1 MTIGNALSVGL
12 IGLKAFTIQIQ
23 SFISQGLP
31 AFSIIGLPD
40 TSLSEARE
48 RVKSAYQ
55 SLHCEWPESRIT
67 VNLSPASMPKSG
79 SSYDLAIAASILSA
93 RGIIPLQSLDNTI
106 ILGELNLDGTILPI
120 NGLLPISLFAKEL
133 GIKRMIIPEGNLN
146 EANLISEIN
155 AIGIKHILDL
165 VDELHG
171 ELDSKDRKYAE
182 YNRERALQANS
193 NTSYE
198 HIHVS
203 ERNAENSNNSESN
216 NSNYGSGVE
225 NRENRE
231 NKENSHEN
239 SSENNQSNIEK
250 SLTQKSVLEADTQH
264 SIGDMSEVLGQEH
277 TKWALQV
284 AAAGGHHVMMI
295 GPPGSGKTM
304 LASRMPGIMC
314 PLNEQEQLEVAS
326 IRSLC
331 GTLPYYGISD
341 IPPFEAPHHTASSAS
356 LIGGGTGI
364 AKPGI
369 ITRAHCGVLF
379 MDEAPEFSPRVL
391 QTLREP
397 LESGFIAV
405 SRSKGTT
412 FYPAKFQ
419 LIIAAN
425 PCPCGYAYGNGE
437 RCTCKEKDRIRY
449 FSRLSGPILDRI
461 DIQMDVP
468 PVERILI
475 PQSESN
481 LNKSTNAQDRVVKE
495 SKSINNTQ
503 NNNESNAEK
512 WRNYNNTNQSSNS
525 SNYHGEPVLTSA
537 IMRRNVTIARH
548 IAQKR
553 FAAQGWNCNAQA
565 SGTWLRKYTS
575 KQALILV
582 NNALERH
589 QLSLRGADRALRLAW
604 TLADIAGHT
613 SPDITDMAQAISLRT
628 RI

>member
-23 SFISQGLP
+23 SFISPGLP

-55 SLHCEWPESRIT
+55 SLHCDWPESRIT

-79 SSYDLAIAASILSA
+79 SSYDLAIASSILSA
-93 RGIIPLQSLDNTI
+93 KGIIPLQSLDNTV
-106 ILGELNLDGTILPI
+106 ILGELNLDGTVLPI
-120 NGLLPISLFAKEL
+120 NGLLPISLFAQEM
-133 GIKRMIIPEGNLN
+133 GIKRMIIPQANLD
-146 EANLISEIN
+146 EANLVDGID

-171 ELDSKDRKYAE
+171 KLDSKNRKYAQL
-182 YNRERALQANS
+182 NRERALQATGNS
-193 NTSYE
+193 LYE
-198 HIHVS
+198 HIQVS
-203 ERNAENSNNSESN
+203 ERNNENFNSVENNSNNFDYSN
-216 NSNYGSGVE
+216 KNDTE
-225 NRENRE
+225 NQKKAEQ
-231 NKENSHEN
+231 KHTSA
-239 SSENNQSNIEK
+239 
-250 SLTQKSVLEADTQH
+250 QKSILESDIQH

-314 PLNEQEQLEVAS
+314 PLNEKEQLEVAS

-341 IPPFEAPHHTASSAS
+341 IPPFEAPHHTSSSAS

-468 PVERILI
+468 PVERIII
-475 PQSESN
+475 PQNTRDIRSNVDNSN
-481 LNKSTNAQDRVVKE
+481 LSNNEKNNYETNKLEQQSYIK
-495 SKSINNTQ
+495 Q
-503 NNNESNAEK
+503 NNLNNNAL
-512 WRNYNNTNQSSNS
+512 YN
-525 SNYHGEPVLTSA
+525 GKPILTSA
-537 IMRRNVTIARH
+537 MMRKNVTTARQ
-548 IAQKR
+548 IAQVR
-553 FAAQGWNCNAQA
+553 FVKQGWNCNAQA

-575 KQALILV
+575 KHALMLV
-582 NNALERH
+582 NSALEKH

-604 TLADIAGHT
+604 TLADIAGHV
-613 SPDITDMAQAISLRT
+613 SPDVTDMAQAISLRT

>member
-23 SFISQGLP
+23 SFISPGLP

-55 SLHCEWPESRIT
+55 SLHCDWPESRIT

-79 SSYDLAIAASILSA
+79 SSYDLAIASSILSA
-93 RGIIPLQSLDNTI
+93 KGIIPLQSLDNTV
-106 ILGELNLDGTILPI
+106 ILGELNLDGTVLPI
-120 NGLLPISLFAKEL
+120 NGLLPISLFAQEM
-133 GIKRMIIPEGNLN
+133 GIKRMIIPQANLD
-146 EANLISEIN
+146 EANLVDGID

-171 ELDSKDRKYAE
+171 KLDSKNRKYAQL
-182 YNRERALQANS
+182 NRERALQATGNS
-193 NTSYE
+193 SYE
-198 HIHVS
+198 HIQVS
-203 ERNAENSNNSESN
+203 ERCNKNFNRGENNSNNLDYSN
-216 NSNYGSGVE
+216 KNDS
-225 NRENRE
+225 
-231 NKENSHEN
+231 K
-239 SSENNQSNIEK
+239 NQ
-250 SLTQKSVLEADTQH
+250 QKSEQKHILAQKSILESDIQH

-314 PLNEQEQLEVAS
+314 PLNEKEQLEVAS

-341 IPPFEAPHHTASSAS
+341 IPPFEAPHHTSSSAS

-468 PVERILI
+468 PVERIMI
-475 PQSESN
+475 AQNARDIKSNANNSN
-481 LNKSTNAQDRVVKE
+481 LSNNEKNNYETNKYETNKLEQQSYIK
-495 SKSINNTQ
+495 Q
-503 NNNESNAEK
+503 NNLNNNAL
-512 WRNYNNTNQSSNS
+512 YN
-525 SNYHGEPVLTSA
+525 GKPILTSA
-537 IMRRNVTIARH
+537 MMRKNVTTARQT
-548 IAQKR
+548 AQVR
-553 FAAQGWNCNAQA
+553 FVKQGWNCNAQA

-575 KQALILV
+575 KHALMLV
-582 NNALERH
+582 NSALEKH

-604 TLADIAGHT
+604 TLADIAGHV
-613 SPDITDMAQAISLRT
+613 SPDVTDMAQAISLRT

>member
-23 SFISQGLP
+23 SFISPGLP

-55 SLHCEWPESRIT
+55 SLHCDWPESRIT

-79 SSYDLAIAASILSA
+79 SSYDLAIASSILSA
-93 RGIIPLQSLDNTI
+93 KGIIPLQSLDNTV
-106 ILGELNLDGTILPI
+106 ILGELNLDGTVLPI
-120 NGLLPISLFAKEL
+120 NGLLPISLFAQEM
-133 GIKRMIIPEGNLN
+133 GIKRMIIPQANLD
-146 EANLISEIN
+146 EANLVDGID

-171 ELDSKDRKYAE
+171 KLDSKNRKYAQL
-182 YNRERALQANS
+182 NRERALQATGNS
-193 NTSYE
+193 LYE
-198 HIHVS
+198 HIQVS
-203 ERNAENSNNSESN
+203 ERCNENFNRGENNSNNFDYSN
-216 NSNYGSGVE
+216 KNDTE
-225 NRENRE
+225 NQKKAEQ
-231 NKENSHEN
+231 KH
-239 SSENNQSNIEK
+239 I
-250 SLTQKSVLEADTQH
+250 LAQKSILESDIQH

-314 PLNEQEQLEVAS
+314 PLNEKEQLEVAS

-341 IPPFEAPHHTASSAS
+341 IPPFEAPHHTSSSAS

-468 PVERILI
+468 PVERIMI
-475 PQSESN
+475 AQNARDIKSNANNSN
-481 LNKSTNAQDRVVKE
+481 LSNNEKNNYETNKYETNKLEQQSYIK
-495 SKSINNTQ
+495 Q
-503 NNNESNAEK
+503 NNLNNNAL
-512 WRNYNNTNQSSNS
+512 YN
-525 SNYHGEPVLTSA
+525 GKPILTSA
-537 IMRRNVTIARH
+537 MMRKNVTTARR
-548 IAQKR
+548 IAQVR
-553 FAAQGWNCNAQA
+553 FVKQGWNCNAQA

-575 KQALILV
+575 KHALMLV
-582 NNALERH
+582 NSALEKH

-604 TLADIAGHT
+604 TLADIAGHV
-613 SPDITDMAQAISLRT
+613 SPDVTDMAQAISLRT

>member
-23 SFISQGLP
+23 SFISPGLP

-55 SLHCEWPESRIT
+55 SLHCDWPESRIT

-79 SSYDLAIAASILSA
+79 SSYDLAIASSILSA
-93 RGIIPLQSLDNTI
+93 KGIIPLQSLDNTV
-106 ILGELNLDGTILPI
+106 ILGELNLDGTVLPI
-120 NGLLPISLFAKEL
+120 NGLLPISLFAQEM
-133 GIKRMIIPEGNLN
+133 GIKRMIIPQANLD
-146 EANLISEIN
+146 EANLVDGID

-171 ELDSKDRKYAE
+171 KLDSKNKKYAQL
-182 YNRERALQANS
+182 NRERALQATGNS
-193 NTSYE
+193 LYE
-198 HIHVS
+198 HIQVS
-203 ERNAENSNNSESN
+203 ERNNENFNSVENNSNNLDYSN
-216 NSNYGSGVE
+216 KNDS
-225 NRENRE
+225 
-231 NKENSHEN
+231 K
-239 SSENNQSNIEK
+239 NQ
-250 SLTQKSVLEADTQH
+250 QKSEQKHILAQKSILESDIQH

-314 PLNEQEQLEVAS
+314 PLNEKEQLEVAS

-341 IPPFEAPHHTASSAS
+341 IPPFEAPHHTSSSAS

-468 PVERILI
+468 PVERIMI
-475 PQSESN
+475 AQNARDIKSNANNSN
-481 LNKSTNAQDRVVKE
+481 LSNNEKNNYETNKLEQQSYIK
-495 SKSINNTQ
+495 Q
-503 NNNESNAEK
+503 NNLNNNAL
-512 WRNYNNTNQSSNS
+512 YN
-525 SNYHGEPVLTSA
+525 GKPILTSA
-537 IMRRNVTIARH
+537 MMRKNVTTARQ
-548 IAQKR
+548 IAQVR
-553 FAAQGWNCNAQA
+553 FVKQGWNCNAQA

-575 KQALILV
+575 KHALMLV
-582 NNALERH
+582 NSALEKH

-604 TLADIAGHT
+604 TLADIAGHV
-613 SPDITDMAQAISLRT
+613 SPDVTDMAQAISLRT

>member
-23 SFISQGLP
+23 SFISPGLP

-55 SLHCEWPESRIT
+55 SLHCDWPESRIT

-79 SSYDLAIAASILSA
+79 SSYDLAIASSILSA
-93 RGIIPLQSLDNTI
+93 KGIIPLQSLDNTV
-106 ILGELNLDGTILPI
+106 ILGELNLDGTVLPI
-120 NGLLPISLFAKEL
+120 NGLLPISLFAQEM
-133 GIKRMIIPEGNLN
+133 GIKRMIIPQANLD
-146 EANLISEIN
+146 EANLVDGID

-171 ELDSKDRKYAE
+171 KLDSKNRKYAQL
-182 YNRERALQANS
+182 NRERALQATGNS
-193 NTSYE
+193 LYE
-198 HIHVS
+198 HIQVS
-203 ERNAENSNNSESN
+203 ERNNENFNRGENNSNNLDYSN
-216 NSNYGSGVE
+216 KNDS
-225 NRENRE
+225 
-231 NKENSHEN
+231 K
-239 SSENNQSNIEK
+239 NQ
-250 SLTQKSVLEADTQH
+250 QKSEQKHILAQKSILESDIQH

-314 PLNEQEQLEVAS
+314 PLNEKEQLEVAS

-341 IPPFEAPHHTASSAS
+341 IPPFEVPHHTSSSAS

-468 PVERILI
+468 PVERIMI
-475 PQSESN
+475 AQNARDIKSNSNNSN
-481 LNKSTNAQDRVVKE
+481 LSNNEKNNYETNKYETNKLEQQSYIK
-495 SKSINNTQ
+495 Q
-503 NNNESNAEK
+503 NNLNNNAL
-512 WRNYNNTNQSSNS
+512 YN
-525 SNYHGEPVLTSA
+525 GKPILTSA
-537 IMRRNVTIARH
+537 MMRKNVTTARQ
-548 IAQKR
+548 IAQVR
-553 FAAQGWNCNAQA
+553 FVKQGWNCNAQA

-575 KQALILV
+575 KHALMLV
-582 NNALERH
+582 NSALEKH

-604 TLADIAGHT
+604 TLADIAGHV
-613 SPDITDMAQAISLRT
+613 SPDVTDMAQAISLRT

>member
-23 SFISQGLP
+23 SFISPGLP

-55 SLHCEWPESRIT
+55 SLHCDWPESRIT

-79 SSYDLAIAASILSA
+79 SSYDLAIASSILSA
-93 RGIIPLQSLDNTI
+93 KGIIPLQSLDNTV
-106 ILGELNLDGTILPI
+106 ILGELNLDGTVLPI
-120 NGLLPISLFAKEL
+120 NGLLPISLFAQEM
-133 GIKRMIIPEGNLN
+133 GIKRMIIPQANLD
-146 EANLISEIN
+146 EANLVDGID

-171 ELDSKDRKYAE
+171 KLDSKNKKYAQL
-182 YNRERALQANS
+182 NRERALQATGNS
-193 NTSYE
+193 LYE
-198 HIHVS
+198 HIQVS
-203 ERNAENSNNSESN
+203 ERNNENFNSVENNSNNLDYSN
-216 NSNYGSGVE
+216 KNDS
-225 NRENRE
+225 
-231 NKENSHEN
+231 K
-239 SSENNQSNIEK
+239 NQ
-250 SLTQKSVLEADTQH
+250 QKSEQKHILAQKSILESDIQH

-314 PLNEQEQLEVAS
+314 PLNEKEQLEVAS

-341 IPPFEAPHHTASSAS
+341 IPPFEAPHHTSSSAS

-468 PVERILI
+468 PVERIMI
-475 PQSESN
+475 VQNARDIKSNANNSN
-481 LNKSTNAQDRVVKE
+481 LSNNEKNNYETNKYETNKLEQQSYIK
-495 SKSINNTQ
+495 Q
-503 NNNESNAEK
+503 NNLNNNAL
-512 WRNYNNTNQSSNS
+512 YN
-525 SNYHGEPVLTSA
+525 GKPILTSA
-537 IMRRNVTIARH
+537 MMRKNVTTARRV
-548 IAQKR
+548 AQVR
-553 FAAQGWNCNAQA
+553 FVKQGWNCNAQA

-575 KQALILV
+575 KHALMLV
-582 NNALERH
+582 NSALEKH

-604 TLADIAGHT
+604 TLADIAGHV
-613 SPDITDMAQAISLRT
+613 SPDVTDMAQAISLRT

>member
-23 SFISQGLP
+23 SFISPGLP

-55 SLHCEWPESRIT
+55 SLHCDWPESRIT

-79 SSYDLAIAASILSA
+79 SSYDLAIASSILSA
-93 RGIIPLQSLDNTI
+93 KGIIPLQSLDNTV
-106 ILGELNLDGTILPI
+106 ILGELNLDGTVLPI
-120 NGLLPISLFAKEL
+120 NGLLPISLFAQEM
-133 GIKRMIIPEGNLN
+133 GIKRMIIPQANLD
-146 EANLISEIN
+146 EANLVDGID

-171 ELDSKDRKYAE
+171 KLDSKNRKYAQL
-182 YNRERALQANS
+182 NRERALQATGNS
-193 NTSYE
+193 LYE
-198 HIHVS
+198 HIQVS
-203 ERNAENSNNSESN
+203 ERNNENFNRGENNSNNLDYSN
-216 NSNYGSGVE
+216 KNDS
-225 NRENRE
+225 
-231 NKENSHEN
+231 K
-239 SSENNQSNIEK
+239 NQ
-250 SLTQKSVLEADTQH
+250 QKSEQKHILAQKSILESDIQH

-314 PLNEQEQLEVAS
+314 PLNEKEQLEVAS

-341 IPPFEAPHHTASSAS
+341 IPPFEAPHHTSSSAS

-468 PVERILI
+468 PVERIMI
-475 PQSESN
+475 AQNARDIKSNANNSN
-481 LNKSTNAQDRVVKE
+481 LSNNEKNNYETNKLEQQSYIK
-495 SKSINNTQ
+495 Q
-503 NNNESNAEK
+503 NNLNNNAL
-512 WRNYNNTNQSSNS
+512 YN
-525 SNYHGEPVLTSA
+525 GKPILTSA
-537 IMRRNVTIARH
+537 MMRKNVTTARQ
-548 IAQKR
+548 IAQVR
-553 FAAQGWNCNAQA
+553 FVKQGWNCNAQA

-575 KQALILV
+575 KHALMLV
-582 NNALERH
+582 NSALEKH

-604 TLADIAGHT
+604 TLADIAGHV
-613 SPDITDMAQAISLRT
+613 SPDVTDMAQAISLRT

>member
-23 SFISQGLP
+23 SFISPGLP

-55 SLHCEWPESRIT
+55 SLHCDWPESRIT

-79 SSYDLAIAASILSA
+79 SSYDLAIASSILSA
-93 RGIIPLQSLDNTI
+93 KGIIPLQSLDNTV
-106 ILGELNLDGTILPI
+106 ILGELNLDGTVLPI
-120 NGLLPISLFAKEL
+120 NGLLPISLFAQEI
-133 GIKRMIIPEGNLN
+133 GIKRMIIPQANLD
-146 EANLISEIN
+146 EANLVDGID

-171 ELDSKDRKYAE
+171 KLDSKNRKYAQL
-182 YNRERALQANS
+182 NRERALQATGNS
-193 NTSYE
+193 LYG
-198 HIHVS
+198 HIQVS
-203 ERNAENSNNSESN
+203 ERNNENFNSVENNSNNLDYSN
-216 NSNYGSGVE
+216 KNDS
-225 NRENRE
+225 
-231 NKENSHEN
+231 K
-239 SSENNQSNIEK
+239 NQ
-250 SLTQKSVLEADTQH
+250 QKSEQKHILAQKSILESDIQH

-314 PLNEQEQLEVAS
+314 PLNEKEQLEVAS

-341 IPPFEAPHHTASSAS
+341 IPPFEAPHHTSSSAS

-468 PVERILI
+468 PVERIMI
-475 PQSESN
+475 AQNARDIKSNANNSN
-481 LNKSTNAQDRVVKE
+481 LSNKEKNNYETNKYETNKLEQQSYIK
-495 SKSINNTQ
+495 Q
-503 NNNESNAEK
+503 NNLNNNAL
-512 WRNYNNTNQSSNS
+512 YN
-525 SNYHGEPVLTSA
+525 GKPILTSA
-537 IMRRNVTIARH
+537 MMRKNVTTARQ
-548 IAQKR
+548 IAQVR
-553 FAAQGWNCNAQA
+553 FVKQGWNCNAQA

-575 KQALILV
+575 KHALMLV
-582 NNALERH
+582 NSALEKH

-604 TLADIAGHT
+604 TLADIAGHV
-613 SPDITDMAQAISLRT
+613 SPDVTDMAQAISLRT

>member
-23 SFISQGLP
+23 SFISPGLP

-55 SLHCEWPESRIT
+55 SLHCDWPESRIT

-79 SSYDLAIAASILSA
+79 SSYDLAIASSILSA
-93 RGIIPLQSLDNTI
+93 KGIIPLQSLDNTV
-106 ILGELNLDGTILPI
+106 ILGELNLDGTVLPI
-120 NGLLPISLFAKEL
+120 NGLLPISLFAQEM
-133 GIKRMIIPEGNLN
+133 GIKRMIIPQANLD
-146 EANLISEIN
+146 EANLVDGID

-171 ELDSKDRKYAE
+171 KLDSKNRKYAQL
-182 YNRERALQANS
+182 NRERALQATGNS
-193 NTSYE
+193 SYK
-198 HIHVS
+198 HIQVS
-203 ERNAENSNNSESN
+203 ERCNENFNRGKNNSNNFDYSN
-216 NSNYGSGVE
+216 KNDTE
-225 NRENRE
+225 NQKKAEQ
-231 NKENSHEN
+231 KHISA
-239 SSENNQSNIEK
+239 
-250 SLTQKSVLEADTQH
+250 QKSILESDIQH

-314 PLNEQEQLEVAS
+314 PLNEKEQLEVAS

-341 IPPFEAPHHTASSAS
+341 IPPFEAPHHTSSSAS

-468 PVERILI
+468 PVERIII
-475 PQSESN
+475 PQNTRDIRSNVDNFNLSNNEKNNYETNKLEQQSYIKQNN
-481 LNKSTNAQDRVVKE
+481 LNNNAL
-495 SKSINNTQ
+495 
-503 NNNESNAEK
+503 
-512 WRNYNNTNQSSNS
+512 YN
-525 SNYHGEPVLTSA
+525 GKPILTSA
-537 IMRRNVTIARH
+537 MMRKNVTTARR
-548 IAQKR
+548 IAQVR
-553 FAAQGWNCNAQA
+553 FVKQGWNCNAQA

-575 KQALILV
+575 KHALMLV
-582 NNALERH
+582 NNALEKH

-604 TLADIAGHT
+604 TLADIAGHV
-613 SPDITDMAQAISLRT
+613 SPDVTDMAQAISLRT

>member
-23 SFISQGLP
+23 SFISPGLP

-55 SLHCEWPESRIT
+55 SLHCDWPESRIT

-79 SSYDLAIAASILSA
+79 SSYDLAIASSILSA
-93 RGIIPLQSLDNTI
+93 KGIIPLQSLDNTV
-106 ILGELNLDGTILPI
+106 ILGELNLDGTVLPI
-120 NGLLPISLFAKEL
+120 NGLLPISLFAQEI
-133 GIKRMIIPEGNLN
+133 GIKRMIIPQANLD
-146 EANLISEIN
+146 EANLVDGID

-171 ELDSKDRKYAE
+171 KLDSKNRKYAQL
-182 YNRERALQANS
+182 NRERALQATGNS
-193 NTSYE
+193 LYG
-198 HIHVS
+198 HIQVS
-203 ERNAENSNNSESN
+203 ERNNENFNSVENNSNNLDYSN
-216 NSNYGSGVE
+216 KNDS
-225 NRENRE
+225 
-231 NKENSHEN
+231 K
-239 SSENNQSNIEK
+239 NQ
-250 SLTQKSVLEADTQH
+250 QKSEQKHILAQKSILESDIQH

-314 PLNEQEQLEVAS
+314 PLNEKEQLEVAS

-341 IPPFEAPHHTASSAS
+341 IPPFEAPHHTSSSAS

-468 PVERILI
+468 PVERIMI
-475 PQSESN
+475 AQNARDIKSNANNSN
-481 LNKSTNAQDRVVKE
+481 LSNNEKNNYETNKYETNKLEQQSYIK
-495 SKSINNTQ
+495 Q
-503 NNNESNAEK
+503 NNLNNNAL
-512 WRNYNNTNQSSNS
+512 YN
-525 SNYHGEPVLTSA
+525 GKPILTSA
-537 IMRRNVTIARH
+537 MMRKNVTTARQ
-548 IAQKR
+548 IAQVR
-553 FAAQGWNCNAQA
+553 FVKQGWNCNAQA

-575 KQALILV
+575 KHALMLV
-582 NNALERH
+582 NSALEKH

-604 TLADIAGHT
+604 TLADIAGHV
-613 SPDITDMAQAISLRT
+613 SPDVTDMAQAISLRT

>member
-23 SFISQGLP
+23 SFISPGLP

-55 SLHCEWPESRIT
+55 SLHCDWPESRIT

-79 SSYDLAIAASILSA
+79 SSYDLAIASSILSA
-93 RGIIPLQSLDNTI
+93 KGIIPLQSLDNTV
-106 ILGELNLDGTILPI
+106 ILGELNLDGTVLPI
-120 NGLLPISLFAKEL
+120 NGLLPISLFAQEM
-133 GIKRMIIPEGNLN
+133 GIKRMIIPQANLD
-146 EANLISEIN
+146 EANLVDGID

-171 ELDSKDRKYAE
+171 KLDSKNRKYAQL
-182 YNRERALQANS
+182 NRERALQATGNS
-193 NTSYE
+193 SYE
-198 HIHVS
+198 HIQVS
-203 ERNAENSNNSESN
+203 ERCNKNFNSVENNSNNFDYSN
-216 NSNYGSGVE
+216 KNDTE
-225 NRENRE
+225 NQKKAEQ
-231 NKENSHEN
+231 KHTSA
-239 SSENNQSNIEK
+239 
-250 SLTQKSVLEADTQH
+250 QKSILESDIQH

-314 PLNEQEQLEVAS
+314 PLNEKEQLEVAS

-341 IPPFEAPHHTASSAS
+341 IPPFEAPHHTSSSAS

-468 PVERILI
+468 PVERIII
-475 PQSESN
+475 PQNTRDIRSNVDNSN
-481 LNKSTNAQDRVVKE
+481 LSNNEKNNYETNKLEQQSYIK
-495 SKSINNTQ
+495 Q
-503 NNNESNAEK
+503 NNLNNNAL
-512 WRNYNNTNQSSNS
+512 YN
-525 SNYHGEPVLTSA
+525 GKPILTSA
-537 IMRRNVTIARH
+537 MMRKNVTTARR
-548 IAQKR
+548 IAQVR
-553 FAAQGWNCNAQA
+553 FVKQGWNCNAQA

-575 KQALILV
+575 KHALMLV
-582 NNALERH
+582 NNALEKH

-604 TLADIAGHT
+604 TLADIAGHV
-613 SPDITDMAQAISLRT
+613 SPDVTDMAQAISLRT

>member
-23 SFISQGLP
+23 SFISPGLP

-55 SLHCEWPESRIT
+55 SLHCDWPESRIT

-79 SSYDLAIAASILSA
+79 SSYDLAIASSILSA
-93 RGIIPLQSLDNTI
+93 KGIIPLQSLDNTV
-106 ILGELNLDGTILPI
+106 ILGELNLDGTVLPI
-120 NGLLPISLFAKEL
+120 NGLLPISLFAQEM
-133 GIKRMIIPEGNLN
+133 GIKRMIIPQANLD
-146 EANLISEIN
+146 EANLVDGID

-171 ELDSKDRKYAE
+171 KLDSKNRKYAQL
-182 YNRERALQANS
+182 NRERALQATGNS
-193 NTSYE
+193 LYE
-198 HIHVS
+198 HIQVS
-203 ERNAENSNNSESN
+203 ERNNENFNRGENNSNNLDYSN
-216 NSNYGSGVE
+216 KNDS
-225 NRENRE
+225 
-231 NKENSHEN
+231 K
-239 SSENNQSNIEK
+239 NQ
-250 SLTQKSVLEADTQH
+250 QKSEQKHILAQKSILESDIQH

-314 PLNEQEQLEVAS
+314 PLNEKEQLEVAS

-341 IPPFEAPHHTASSAS
+341 IPPFEAPHHTSSSAS

-468 PVERILI
+468 PVERIMI
-475 PQSESN
+475 AQNARDIKSNANNSN
-481 LNKSTNAQDRVVKE
+481 LSNNEKNNYETNKYETNKLEQQSYIK
-495 SKSINNTQ
+495 Q
-503 NNNESNAEK
+503 NNLNNNAL
-512 WRNYNNTNQSSNS
+512 YN
-525 SNYHGEPVLTSA
+525 GKPILTSA
-537 IMRRNVTIARH
+537 MMRKNVTTARQ
-548 IAQKR
+548 IAQVR
-553 FAAQGWNCNAQA
+553 FVKQGWNCNAQA

-575 KQALILV
+575 KHALMLV
-582 NNALERH
+582 NSALEKH

-604 TLADIAGHT
+604 TLADIAGHV
-613 SPDITDMAQAISLRT
+613 SPDVTDMAQAISLRT